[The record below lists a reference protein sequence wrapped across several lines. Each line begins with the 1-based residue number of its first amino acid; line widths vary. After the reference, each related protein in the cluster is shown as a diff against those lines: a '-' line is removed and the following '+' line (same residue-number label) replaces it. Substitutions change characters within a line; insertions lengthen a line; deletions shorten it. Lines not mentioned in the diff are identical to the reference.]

1 MQLQPIQWNI
11 SSRSDPNEIAG
22 ILPVACL
29 ASFVSADSSH
39 YNLHLRPRGRHERR
53 NRMLGVAIF
62 GFNITAESCS
72 LVERSV
78 FPERMLDAT
87 FKHNHGK
94 IGILTFHSLT
104 GVD

>member
-1 MQLQPIQWNI
+1 M
-11 SSRSDPNEIAG
+11 
-22 ILPVACL
+22 
-29 ASFVSADSSH
+29 F
-39 YNLHLRPRGRHERR
+39 
-53 NRMLGVAIF
+53 GVAIF
-62 GFNITAESCS
+62 GFNNTAESCS

-94 IGILTFHSLT
+94 IGILMFHSLT